1 MEIYEKIK
9 KMRLLKGWSQEQF
22 AEKLNLSVNGYA
34 KIERGER
41 DMNLTRLQQIAETLD
56 VKLIDLLG
64 WNEKNLFTNVV
75 VVNGSNNFAQNNI
88 ILNEYGHELEKAR
101 LLLIER
107 EKEIH
112 YLKKENERLQE
123 IINLLQANK

>member
-1 MEIYEKIK
+1 
-9 KMRLLKGWSQEQF
+9 
-22 AEKLNLSVNGYA
+22 
-34 KIERGER
+34 
-41 DMNLTRLQQIAETLD
+41 MNLTRLQQIAEALEI
-56 VKLIDLLG
+56 KLIDLLG

-88 ILNEYGHELEKAR
+88 ILNEYSHELEKAR
-101 LLLIER
+101 LLLTER

-123 IINLLQANK
+123 IINLLKAKK